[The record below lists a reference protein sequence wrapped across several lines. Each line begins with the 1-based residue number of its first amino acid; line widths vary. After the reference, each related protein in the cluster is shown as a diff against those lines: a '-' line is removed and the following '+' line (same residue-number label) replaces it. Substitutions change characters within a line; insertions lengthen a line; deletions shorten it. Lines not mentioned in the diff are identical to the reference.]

1 MPDTTDRLALPYI
14 LAEQAQKHVSHNEA
28 LVRLDALVHLAVAD
42 RDRSEPPPEPAGGDR
57 HLVAAEASGAWAG
70 HAGSV
75 AVWQDGTWMFLEPR
89 VGWRAWCAAEAA
101 LLVHDG
107 TGWSLMGPSAEDLVD
122 GSLTRLG
129 INTPANEVNR
139 LAVKSSAVL
148 ISHDD
153 VSGSGN
159 GSVLASFNK
168 TSGETDAGLRFEV
181 DWSTRALLGLFG
193 DEDFRIK
200 VSPDGATFNDALV
213 VDGDTGRIG
222 IGTGS
227 PMTSLSIS
235 GTGGANGLSIEDMA
249 AASASGRWNATSF
262 FDAVSGAN
270 NLRLVNAGAGF
281 GTAGTIAEFRK
292 TSTGAPRIGFCGL
305 ADDGALAAVTNNL
318 NAAAAN
324 GIKSVNS
331 ALTAGSYATF
341 LSSVASTTGQRM
353 FSGRGNGVE
362 TFHVMG
368 DGSAYFAGKLGIG
381 TAPAGEA
388 IRANGAIVHAAD
400 NLHAFGSASLR
411 AAAVYAATGTI
422 NTSDAAEKRLRG
434 EPGEAELRAWSRV
447 RPKLF
452 QWNAAIAAKGEDGA
466 RLHAGYVAQE
476 VAEAFAAEGL
486 DPARYGLFCVDEITE
501 LRAVAKS
508 RRITRPLTRKV
519 VRRRQDIEIRDGA
532 PVLVV
537 VEETVD
543 EPMMRQA
550 VVHDE
555 SGEPVRD
562 EAGAPLTHPVPEM
575 ETVEVTETVH
585 EEVTTGKTRYGL
597 RYDQCFVL
605 ELALLRRQLMG

>member
-42 RDRSEPPPEPAGGDR
+42 RDRSEPPAESGGGDR
-57 HLVAAEASGAWAG
+57 HLVAAGASGAWAG
-70 HAGSV
+70 RAGSV
-75 AVWQDGTWMFLEPR
+75 AVWQDGAWMFLEPQA
-89 VGWRAWCAAEAA
+89 GWRAWCAAEAV

-107 TGWSLMGPSAEDLVD
+107 TGWTPAGLSAADLAD
-122 GSLTRLG
+122 GSLARLG
-129 INTPANEVNR
+129 INTPADEVNR
-139 LAVKSSAVL
+139 LAVKTSAVL

-153 VSGSGN
+153 LSGSGN
-159 GSVLASFNK
+159 GSVLGIFNK
-168 TSGETDAGLRFEV
+168 ASGEADAGLSFEV

-193 DEDFRIK
+193 SEDFRIK
-200 VSPDGATFNDALV
+200 VSPDGGTFNDALV

-227 PMTSLSIS
+227 PMTSLSIA
-235 GTGGANGLSIEDMA
+235 GTGGANGVSIEDTA

-262 FDAVSGAN
+262 FDGVSGAN

-281 GTAGTIAEFRK
+281 GTGGTIAEFRK
-292 TSTGAPRIGFCGL
+292 TSAGAPRIGFCGL

-324 GIKSVNS
+324 GIKSVNT
-331 ALTAGSYATF
+331 ALSPGSYATF
-341 LSSVASTTGQRM
+341 LSSVSATTGQRM
-353 FSGRGNGVE
+353 FSGRGNDAE
-362 TFHVMG
+362 TFYVMG

-422 NTSDAAEKRLRG
+422 NTSDATQKRLRG
-434 EPGEAELRAWSRV
+434 EPDDAEMRAWSRV
-447 RPKLF
+447 RPKIF
-452 QWNAAIAAKGEDGA
+452 QWNDAIAAKGEDGA

-486 DPARYGLFCVDEITE
+486 DPARYGLFCVDEVTE
-501 LRAVAKS
+501 VRAVEKS
-508 RRITRPLTRKV
+508 RRVTRPLTRQV
-519 VRRRQDIEIRDGA
+519 VRRRQDIAVRDDE
-532 PVLVV
+532 PVLIV

-543 EPMMRQA
+543 EPVMRQA
-550 VVHDE
+550 VV
-555 SGEPVRD
+555 RD
-562 EAGAPLTHPVPEM
+562 ETGELVLDDAGLPLTHPVPEM
-575 ETVEVTETVH
+575 ETVDLTDIVH
-585 EEVTTGKTRYGL
+585 EEVKTGKTRFGL
-597 RYDQCFVL
+597 RYDQCLVL
-605 ELALLRRQLMG
+605 ELAYLRRQRMG